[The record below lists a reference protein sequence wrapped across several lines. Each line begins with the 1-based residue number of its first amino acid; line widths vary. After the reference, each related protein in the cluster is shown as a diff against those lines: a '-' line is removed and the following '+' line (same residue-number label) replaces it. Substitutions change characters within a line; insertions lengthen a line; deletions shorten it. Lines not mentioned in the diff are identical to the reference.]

1 MKEKRLV
8 KRAIYSLSS
17 IFVALSVSP
26 TIAAA
31 EAPQFASTKPNVL
44 LIVADDLGFSDI
56 GSFGGEIPTPT
67 LDSLAHSGIRFS
79 QFYATPNCSPTRAML
94 LTGEDHHRAGMGSMA
109 EALRSFP
116 MLKGKPGYEGFLL
129 PKTRS
134 IAEVFSDNGYA
145 TYMAGKWHLGLTP
158 ELMPS
163 AHGFDRS
170 FVLLQG
176 GGDHFGVGQNGG
188 ASLQQAHYRE
198 DGQPATYP
206 TGEFSSD
213 VYASRLIR
221 YLESES
227 DEEKPFFAYLA
238 FTAPHWPLQAPAA
251 MIARHEGK
259 YGAGPFALK
268 QKRLEGMRKQGV
280 VPEGTP
286 DLPEPAAYWDD
297 LTEAER
303 QLESRYMEI
312 YAAMVES
319 IDTNTARVIDYL
331 REQGDLDNTIIFF
344 MSDNGAE
351 GIDRNAL
358 IQRTAST
365 SPEQFRDDLLATV
378 QQANG
383 DLSQMGSSD
392 SFLTYG
398 QRWAE
403 AATPPGNLFKGHT
416 YEGGVRV
423 PAFISGP
430 GVSGSRIIH
439 SKTWVRDV
447 MPTLLEMAGIDYSLP
462 EPGAVVTSLGKVS
475 LPNARSM
482 GPIIEGGQSHI
493 RGELDAFA
501 WELHLSRGV
510 RVGQWKAVFTREG
523 RPGGV
528 PSWSLHNLENDPYE
542 KIDVSSKEPEVME
555 SLLAVWGAYA
565 EANGVVIP
573 GPRRP
578 NQ

>member
-1 MKEKRLV
+1 MKRTQWVKCVNYPLV
-8 KRAIYSLSS
+8 SALL
-17 IFVALSVSP
+17 ALSITSLTAFSEESKV
-26 TIAAA
+26 
-31 EAPQFASTKPNVL
+31 ASTKPNVL

-67 LDSLAHSGIRFS
+67 LDSLARSGVRFS
-79 QFYATPNCSPTRAML
+79 QFYTTPNCSPTRAML
-94 LTGEDHHRAGMGSMA
+94 LTGEDHHRAGLGSMA

-134 IAEVFSDNGYA
+134 IAEVFSNNGYG
-145 TYMAGKWHLGLTP
+145 TYIAGKWHLGLKP
-158 ELMPS
+158 EHMPS
-163 AHGFDRS
+163 VHGFDRS

-188 ASLQQAHYRE
+188 ASLQRAHYRE
-198 DGQPATYP
+198 DGQPTTYP

-213 VYASRLIR
+213 VYASRLIH
-221 YLESES
+221 YLESEK
-227 DEEKPFFAYLA
+227 EKEKPFFAYLA
-238 FTAPHWPLQAPAA
+238 FTAPHWPLQASEG

-259 YGAGPFALK
+259 YDMGPSALK
-268 QKRLEGMRKQGV
+268 RTRLEGMRREGLLRENV
-280 VPEGTP
+280 SDVPEAGT
-286 DLPEPAAYWDD
+286 YWAD
-297 LTEAER
+297 LTDDQR
-303 QLESRYMEI
+303 RLESRYMEI

-319 IDTNTARVIDYL
+319 IDVNTARVIDYL
-331 REQGDLDNTIIFF
+331 RDRGDLENTIIFF

-358 IQRTAST
+358 VQRTGST
-365 SPEQFRDDLLATV
+365 SPEQFRENLLATLEE
-378 QQANG
+378 ANR

-398 QRWAE
+398 RRWAE
-403 AATPPGNLFKGHT
+403 AATAPGQLFKGHT
-416 YEGGVRV
+416 YEGGVRA

-430 GVSGSRIIH
+430 GVLGSRIVH

-447 MPTLLEMAGIDYSLP
+447 MPTLLEMAGIDYGLP
-462 EPGAVVTSLGKVS
+462 ETESIVTSLGKVS

-482 GPIIEGGQSHI
+482 APVIEGEQSYI

-510 RVGQWKAVFTREG
+510 RVGPWKAVFTREG

-528 PSWSLHNLENDPYE
+528 PRWSLHNLDSDPYE
-542 KIDVSSKEPEVME
+542 KIDVSSKEPGVMK
-555 SLLAVWGAYA
+555 SLLAVWSAYA
-565 EANGVVIP
+565 EANGVVVP
-573 GPRRP
+573 GPRTP
-578 NQ
+578 N

>member
-1 MKEKRLV
+1 MKESRLIKRV
-8 KRAIYSLSS
+8 IYPLASAFL
-17 IFVALSVSP
+17 ALSMASYTAV
-26 TIAAA
+26 A
-31 EAPQFASTKPNVL
+31 EESQVASTKPNVL

-56 GSFGGEIPTPT
+56 GSFGGEISTPT
-67 LDSLAHSGIRFS
+67 LDSLARSGIRFS

-116 MLKGKPGYEGFLL
+116 MFKGKPGYEGFLL

-145 TYMAGKWHLGLTP
+145 TYMVGKWHLGLTP

-188 ASLQQAHYRE
+188 ESLQQAHYRE

-221 YLESES
+221 YLESEK

-251 MIARHEGK
+251 MIARYKGR
-259 YGAGPFALK
+259 YDAGPLALK
-268 QKRLEGMRKQGV
+268 QTRLEGMRKEGV
-280 VPEGTP
+280 ISERTP
-286 DLPEPAAYWDD
+286 DLSESDAYWTD
-297 LTEAER
+297 LAQDQKR
-303 QLESRYMEI
+303 LESRYMEI

-319 IDTNTARVIDYL
+319 IDINTARVIDYL
-331 REQGDLDNTIIFF
+331 KERGDLDNTIIFF

-358 IQRTAST
+358 VQRTAST

-403 AATPPGNLFKGHT
+403 AATAPGNLFKGHT

-423 PAFISGP
+423 PAFIYGP
-430 GVSGSRIIH
+430 GVSGSRVIH
-439 SKTWVRDV
+439 SRTWVRDV

-462 EPGAVVTSLGKVS
+462 ESEAVVTSLGKVS

-482 GPIIEGGQSHI
+482 GPIIEGKQSQI
-493 RGELDAFA
+493 RGDLDAFA

-528 PSWSLHNLENDPYE
+528 PSWSLHNLESDPYE

-565 EANGVVIP
+565 QANGVVIP

-578 NQ
+578 N

>member
-1 MKEKRLV
+1 MKESRLIKRVIHPL
-8 KRAIYSLSS
+8 ASAFL
-17 IFVALSVSP
+17 ALSMASYTTV
-26 TIAAA
+26 A
-31 EAPQFASTKPNVL
+31 EESQVASTKPNVL

-56 GSFGGEIPTPT
+56 GSFGGEISTPT
-67 LDSLAHSGIRFS
+67 LDSLARSGIRFS

-188 ASLQQAHYRE
+188 ESLQQAHYRE

-221 YLESES
+221 YLESEK

-251 MIARHEGK
+251 MIARYK
-259 YGAGPFALK
+259 SRYDAGPLALK
-268 QKRLEGMRKQGV
+268 QTRLEGMRKEGV
-280 VPEGTP
+280 ISERTP
-286 DLPEPAAYWDD
+286 DLSESDAYWTD
-297 LTEAER
+297 LAQDQKR
-303 QLESRYMEI
+303 LESRYMEI

-319 IDTNTARVIDYL
+319 IDINTARVIDYL
-331 REQGDLDNTIIFF
+331 KERGDLDNTIIFF

-358 IQRTAST
+358 VQRTAST

-403 AATPPGNLFKGHT
+403 AATAPGNLFKGHT

-423 PAFISGP
+423 PAFIYGP
-430 GVSGSRIIH
+430 GVSGSRVIH
-439 SKTWVRDV
+439 SRTWVRDV

-462 EPGAVVTSLGKVS
+462 ESEAVVTSLGKVS

-482 GPIIEGGQSHI
+482 GPIIEGEQSQI
-493 RGELDAFA
+493 RGDLDAFA

-528 PSWSLHNLENDPYE
+528 PSWSLHNLESDPYE

-565 EANGVVIP
+565 QANGVVIP

-578 NQ
+578 N